1 MPGSDFPSRLRRL
14 EVQCKSASS
23 GHRLNPT
30 SVAPKQKMCK
40 CRDKQQTTEIR
51 DTKHCLKF
59 QGPCNKVDANIEKA
73 V

>member
-1 MPGSDFPSRLRRL
+1 MPGSDFPSRLRL
-14 EVQCKSASS
+14 EVQCNTVSS
-23 GHRLNPT
+23 GHRLTPP

-51 DTKHCLKF
+51 SSEHYLKF
-59 QGPCNKVDANIEKA
+59 QGPYNRVDANIAKA